1 MRLTSAAAVRSRIAS
16 LTLAEGL
23 SPVTLGSISL
33 HEHQRS
39 AVARLQVAI
48 DQFSGALLCDEVGL
62 GKTYVAIAVAR
73 LYERRLVVAPA
84 ALTAMWRAAL
94 ASTRTTAELRT
105 FESLSRVDSPHD
117 AGQYEIIV
125 VDEAHHARNPATN
138 RYFALASMARGARVL
153 LLSATPIH
161 NRRSDLVALLS
172 LFLGSRA
179 RAMTTAELS
188 LCVVRRDHTRVARTT
203 AIPTVLPA
211 VHHQLND
218 DGRIVA
224 ALMGLPPPIPVRD
237 GGLAGT
243 LIARGLVHQ
252 WASSEAALQEAIARR
267 IARAMALCASLEA
280 GTYPTARD
288 LETWIYGDGSLQLGF
303 AELLASPRDTSAAA
317 GPANRTL
324 LDAVRL
330 HLRALQEFRALFN
343 AHGSLDDERAI
354 LVDSIRRSCPDAKIV
369 AFAQYAQT
377 ISALFRRLAS
387 VGRVAMLTSH
397 GARVAGGALT
407 RAEAI
412 GRFAPIAN
420 HAAPPRPAEVIDL
433 LLTTDILSE
442 GVNLQDASVVIHLDL
457 PWTVARM
464 DQRVGRVARMGS
476 PHARVGVHVVRPP
489 RSAADLLDT
498 EQIVQR
504 KWTVARSAV
513 GAGTPSPMSTQAPA
527 DTDIDAI
534 VESTPEKI
542 ERLRGILHAW
552 IVEPLPEADCANDEM
567 IVATVSAPRNGYIA
581 ATSASSGSKLVV
593 SVGNNASADLDAQ
606 LESCRLAGGDD
617 VLSNPT
623 EAEQAQRELRDWFA
637 SEQAS
642 LAAGVRGSSAVPRR
656 HVTTRIDAIVQDA
669 PPHLRPQRSIVGARA
684 RRVATSQQCA
694 AVEMEL
700 EALLHSDLRA
710 DDWLQAVAALDP
722 NEMGSGTTAPTG
734 KLTIH
739 ALLLLR
745 GGAA

>member
-1 MRLTSAAAVRSRIAS
+1 M
-16 LTLAEGL
+16 

-224 ALMGLPPPIPVRD
+224 ALMSLPPPIPVRD

-288 LETWIYGDGSLQLGF
+288 LETWIYGEGSLQLGF

-420 HAAPPRPAEVIDL
+420 HAPPPRPAEVIDL

-552 IVEPLPEADCANDEM
+552 IVEPLPEADCANDE
-567 IVATVSAPRNGYIA
+567 
-581 ATSASSGSKLVV
+581 
-593 SVGNNASADLDAQ
+593 
-606 LESCRLAGGDD
+606 
-617 VLSNPT
+617 
-623 EAEQAQRELRDWFA
+623 
-637 SEQAS
+637 
-642 LAAGVRGSSAVPRR
+642 
-656 HVTTRIDAIVQDA
+656 
-669 PPHLRPQRSIVGARA
+669 
-684 RRVATSQQCA
+684 
-694 AVEMEL
+694 
-700 EALLHSDLRA
+700 
-710 DDWLQAVAALDP
+710 
-722 NEMGSGTTAPTG
+722 
-734 KLTIH
+734 
-739 ALLLLR
+739 
-745 GGAA
+745 